1 MTDIRKV
8 RPVAP
13 LDAEH
18 YFSGERYAYWV
29 VMPVPGAQGHSA
41 TLGAWCP
48 TFSDDVFAAAF
59 MPAELFDAVLN
70 AAREIAAHWLEG
82 KGEYVYPTRGD
93 IDALVQAVRA
103 HDAART
109 KEGL

>member
-1 MTDIRKV
+1 MPDARTV

-13 LDAEH
+13 LDAERAEGDGWNVR
-18 YFSGERYAYWV
+18 FPRAGSQR
-29 VMPVPGAQGHSA
+29 A
-41 TLGAWCP
+41 TP
-48 TFSDDVFAAAF
+48 SDVYLWWADAAFAAAF
-59 MPAELFDAVLN
+59 MPAELFDAVLD

-103 HDAART
+103 YDAART
-109 KEGL
+109 GEGL